1 MARRMNAKWLLQTLI
16 WLVAMGTLLLVPAGT
31 LHWPAAWVF
40 LATMAVISI
49 STGWWLA
56 RTDPDLLAERMRV
69 AGGHDQPV
77 ADKIFML
84 VIGTVFLLWQVTMG
98 LEYRIRGSAF
108 PLSLQV
114 LGFAMLVLSTLFI
127 IWVMHENSF
136 AAPVVKVQHE
146 RGHHVVSTG
155 PYAWVRHPMYTGG
168 ILFCVGIPLLLGS
181 WWGLVISPIFAVLF
195 AVRAGI
201 EERELTT
208 GLPGYGDYAA
218 RVRYRL
224 FPGIW

>member
-1 MARRMNAKWLLQTLI
+1 MNAKWLLQTLI
-16 WLVAMGTLLLVPAGT
+16 WLVAMGALLLVPAGT

-40 LATMAVISI
+40 LATMAAISI

-127 IWVMHENSF
+127 I
-136 AAPVVKVQHE
+136 
-146 RGHHVVSTG
+146 
-155 PYAWVRHPMYTGG
+155 
-168 ILFCVGIPLLLGS
+168 
-181 WWGLVISPIFAVLF
+181 
-195 AVRAGI
+195 
-201 EERELTT
+201 
-208 GLPGYGDYAA
+208 
-218 RVRYRL
+218 
-224 FPGIW
+224 

>member
-1 MARRMNAKWLLQTLI
+1 MNAKWILQSLI
-16 WLVAMGTLLLVPAGT
+16 WLVAMAALLLAPAGT

-40 LATMAVISI
+40 LATIAIISI

-69 AGGHDQPV
+69 TGQRDQPV

-84 VIGTVFLLWQVTMG
+84 ALAIVFPVWLIVIGIEHRLQ
-98 LEYRIRGSAF
+98 RSDF

-127 IWVMHENSF
+127 TWVMHENSF
-136 AAPVVKVQHE
+136 AAPVVKVQRE
-146 RGHHVVSTG
+146 RGHHVISTG

-168 ILFCVGIPLLLGS
+168 ILFCVGIPLLLDS
-181 WWGLVISPIFAVLF
+181 WWGLIISPIFAVLF

-201 EERELTT
+201 EERELTA
-208 GLPGYGDYAA
+208 GLPGYGDYVTQ
-218 RVRYRL
+218 VRYRL
-224 FPGIW
+224 LPGIW

>member
-1 MARRMNAKWLLQTLI
+1 MNAKWISQSLI
-16 WLVAMGTLLLVPAGT
+16 WLVGMGALLFAPAGT

-56 RTDPDLLAERMRV
+56 KTDPDLLAERMRV
-69 AGGHDQPV
+69 AGQRDQPV

-84 VIGTVFLLWQVTMG
+84 ALAIVLLAWLIVIG
-98 LEYRIRGSAF
+98 LEHRLQRSDF

-114 LGFAMLVLSTLFI
+114 LGFAMLILSTLFI
-127 IWVMHENSF
+127 TWVMHENSF
-136 AAPVVKVQHE
+136 AAPVVKVQRE
-146 RGHHVVSTG
+146 RGQRVISTG

-181 WWGLVISPIFAVLF
+181 WWGLLISPIFAVLF
-195 AVRAGI
+195 AVRSGI
-201 EERELTT
+201 EERELAA
-208 GLPGYGDYAA
+208 GLPGYGDYVK

-224 FPGIW
+224 LPGIW